1 MALLIFIAM
10 VGAFIIGNIC
20 MMCAVIMI
28 SPTAYRILSEE
39 LGRREAERKTKQDKE
54 GMEE

>member
-1 MALLIFIAM
+1 MALLIYIAL
-10 VGAFIIGNIC
+10 VGASIIGNIC

-28 SPTAYRILSEE
+28 SPTAYRTLSEE
-39 LGRREAERKTKQDKE
+39 LDRREAERKTKQDKE

>member
-1 MALLIFIAM
+1 MALLIFIAL
-10 VGAFIIGNIC
+10 VGAFIFGNIC

-39 LGRREAERKTKQDKE
+39 LGRREAERKAKRNRRDE
-54 GMEE
+54 R